1 MAGDRQGSKG
11 SGSALEGTEV
21 GGPARGDNVKAPRVM
36 MAATVRTVSERTQ
49 TAPRTLRERRRA
61 RTRDGIEGV
70 ALELFV
76 EYGYEAT
83 TVEQIAEAAL
93 ISPRTFFRYFSSKED
108 VVLARGRE
116 GMTLAA
122 RSLAERP
129 SDEPVI
135 ESLRAVVEVVAHLR
149 DSDRERH
156 LAWLRLVTTTPPLAA
171 AFLELLHATERMLR
185 EFVATRLGLSPADR
199 LPRLVAAGFGT
210 SFRVAA
216 ETWLESDG
224 AEDLM
229 AIVRENLEALVAS
242 LLAAAG
248 RASDSPAGGS
258 ALRP

>member
-1 MAGDRQGSKG
+1 MAAAVKTVT
-11 SGSALEGTEV
+11 GT
-21 GGPARGDNVKAPRVM
+21 AQSAPR
-36 MAATVRTVSERTQ
+36 S
-49 TAPRTLRERRRA
+49 LRERRRA
-61 RTRDGIEGV
+61 RARDGIEGV

-116 GMTLAA
+116 EMTLAA

-129 SDEPVI
+129 LDEPVI
-135 ESLRAVVEVVAHLR
+135 ESLRAVVEVFARLR

-171 AFLELLHATERMLR
+171 AFLELLHATEQMLR
-185 EFVATRLGLSPADR
+185 EFVAARLDFSPADR
-199 LPRLVAAGFGT
+199 GPRLVAAAFGT

-216 ETWLESDG
+216 ETWLASDG
-224 AEDLM
+224 AEDM
-229 AIVRENLEALVAS
+229 ATLVRENLETLVAP
-242 LLAAAG
+242 LL
-248 RASDSPAGGS
+248 AGGS
-258 ALRP
+258 GSGNSEGASGRHD